1 MKKTILISF
10 LFAYL
15 GAAEAQNVG
24 IGTNTPA
31 QKLHVVGNARIS
43 SLGGVS
49 NRVVSANT
57 NGDLS
62 VIADGTVGQFL
73 STNGTGTLSWA
84 TGGDI
89 TGVTAGNGMIN
100 GGTAGTVVLDV
111 VAVNGLTTNPDDIRL
126 GGALIQ
132 ATTITQGAFGMTFN
146 LSGTGDFQIHDAG
159 VSHFEVSDIGRTTF
173 GEDTYWRD
181 ISTSG
186 TIIGRFYDS
195 GDDGVFQ
202 VYRNGAIQH
211 NINSIG
217 TTVFNEQSGSYDFRI
232 ESNGKAN
239 MFFVDASTDRIGI
252 NMSAPTNVVDM
263 LETTA
268 IGGTDACQSQ
278 LNGSTGGALDA
289 VISNTANGYNS
300 FEAIHNG
307 IGSSVFALQTNTSN
321 NGTAVN
327 AQIAANNDRWG
338 LYSPDET
345 LTLGYFVISDKRL
358 KDNIVNI
365 NQGIDAIKKLKP
377 VQYNWKKGNAIN
389 ANTNS
394 LNYGFLAQNI
404 LEVAPNLVAQN
415 SIPVL
420 EGKIGPDMDH
430 SKRTYD
436 YHSVNYQGLIP
447 VLTKA
452 IQEQQQIIEKL
463 EHRIEELEKK

>member
-1 MKKTILISF
+1 MKQLSIYIF
-10 LFAYL
+10 LASSIHL
-15 GAAEAQNVG
+15 NAQNVG
-24 IGTNTPA
+24 IGTNAPA

-43 SLGGVS
+43 SLSGVS

-62 VIADGTVGQFL
+62 VIADGTAGQFL

-89 TGVTAGNGMIN
+89 TGVTAGNGLIN
-100 GGTAGTVVLDV
+100 GGTAGTVVLDA
-111 VAVNGLTTNPDDIRL
+111 VAVNGLTTHPNDIRL
-126 GGALIQ
+126 GGSLIQ
-132 ATTITQGAFGMTFN
+132 ATTITQGGFGMTFN
-146 LSGTGDFQIHDAG
+146 LSGTGDFRIQDAG
-159 VSHFEVSDIGRTTF
+159 VNHFEVSDAGRTTF

-181 ISTSG
+181 ISTTG

-195 GDDGVFQ
+195 GNDGVFQ
-202 VYRNGAIQH
+202 VYRDGSIQH
-211 NINSIG
+211 SINSIG

-232 ESNGKAN
+232 ESDGKAN
-239 MFFVDASTDRIGI
+239 MFFVDASTNRIGI
-252 NMSAPTNVVDM
+252 NIAAPTNVVDM
-263 LETTA
+263 LETAA
-268 IGGTDACQSQ
+268 IGSTDACQSQ
-278 LNGSTGGALDA
+278 LNGATGGALDA
-289 VISNTANGYNS
+289 VISNTSNGYNS

-307 IGSSVFALQTNTSN
+307 TGSSVFALQTNTSN

-327 AQIAANNDRWG
+327 AQIAAINDRWG

-463 EHRIEELEKK
+463 ENRIEELEKK